1 MAKKMSKFRG
11 AVSANSQ
18 KQKTQGASYG
28 HLRLPRGVSVFKEEP
43 GGRAH
48 LDIMPYLVTDAA
60 HPDYDS
66 QSGIAAVG
74 ELWYKRPYKLH
85 RNIGSQNDS
94 LVCPT
99 SVGKRCPICEH
110 RAKRIKEG
118 APEEETKEL
127 KPSLRN
133 LYCVIPLGMDKYEET
148 YHIWDISQYLFQ
160 DMLNDEIHDNEDF
173 EVFPDLEEGLSLRLR
188 FSEEVFGKNK
198 YAKISRIDFEEREG
212 AYDEAILKDIPLLDE
227 VLIIPSYK
235 EAEAKFFE
243 LDDNADDSAPPKM
256 QRAPKP
262 TPTVP
267 ANDDDDDKPRQR
279 KTVKKPAAPVEE
291 PVTEEED
298 DTPPSPRART
308 PRRAAEP
315 EPEPEAK
322 APARKAPG
330 TPTPAGAASRKSK
343 STDTCPFGHTFGDD
357 CEQFD
362 ECDDCEKWDSCMS
375 LKEASM

>member
-11 AVSANSQ
+11 TVSTNSQ
-18 KQKTQGASYG
+18 KQKIQGASYG
-28 HLRLPRGVSVFKEEP
+28 HLRLPRGVNVFKEEP
-43 GGRAH
+43 GGRAF
-48 LDIMPYLVTDAA
+48 LDIMPYRVTDSA

-66 QSGIAAVG
+66 QSGIAEVG
-74 ELWYKRPYKLH
+74 GLWYKRPYKLH
-85 RNIGSQNDS
+85 RSIGSQNDS

-118 APEEETKEL
+118 APEDETKEL

-133 LYCVIPLGMDKYEET
+133 LYCVIPLGMDKYQET

-160 DMLNDEIHDNEDF
+160 DMLNDEIGENQDF

-188 FSEEVFGKNK
+188 FSEEALGKNK
-198 YAKISRIDFEEREG
+198 YAKISRIDFEEREEG
-212 AYDEAILKDIPLLDE
+212 YDEAILKELPLLDE
-227 VLIIPSYK
+227 VLIILSYK
-235 EAEAKFFE
+235 EVEAKFFE
-243 LDDNADDSAPPKM
+243 LDDDVDESISPRM
-256 QRAPKP
+256 QRASKSA
-262 TPTVP
+262 P
-267 ANDDDDDKPRQR
+267 AVADDDDSKQRQR
-279 KTVKKPAAPVEE
+279 KTLKKPAAPVEE
-291 PVTEEED
+291 PPIEEEEED
-298 DTPPSPRART
+298 DTPAPPRAKT
-308 PRRAAEP
+308 PRRAA

-330 TPTPAGAASRKSK
+330 KVAPAAPAPRKPK
-343 STDTCPFGHTFGDD
+343 SEDTCPFGHTFGDD

-362 ECDDCEKWDSCMS
+362 ECDDCEKWDPCMS